1 MVGICISD
9 CIMFAHTSEQRL
21 RDHPEMDANR
31 EGDGNRG
38 DEDIEELVWMMGEEW
53 KKTYEGG
60 G

>member
-1 MVGICISD
+1 
-9 CIMFAHTSEQRL
+9 MFAHTSEQRL

-38 DEDIEELVWMMGEEW
+38 DEDIEELVWMMAEEW